1 MGPRVELDMRAALN
15 IFFLV
20 KFYELNY
27 VFLGVGG
34 CSRLL
39 DVSWDWWRGWQPVTV
54 RSQPVIQTTDRDT
67 STTAWNTHPVIQLNT
82 TSVMGSQSAVPASH
96 MIYPHQL
103 RHINLPPSTAPAQHY
118 LPPPLLYFTEAGR
131 SGYRARTL
139 GLGTLHFT
147 IPATD
152 RTNSGSSGRGIVKYC
167 WSQS

>member
-1 MGPRVELDMRAALN
+1 MLGPRVELDMRAALN
-15 IFFLV
+15 TFFLV

-103 RHINLPPSTAPAQHY
+103 RHINLPPS
-118 LPPPLLYFTEAGR
+118 PPPRPSTISLPLYFILLKQAGLVIER
-131 SGYRARTL
+131 G
-139 GLGTLHFT
+139 HW
-147 IPATD
+147 
-152 RTNSGSSGRGIVKYC
+152 GSAPST
-167 WSQS
+167 SQSPRPTEQTAAARAGGL